1 MNQAEMEVLRQ
12 LRMFAA
18 LPSKL
23 QSGVLLMEWRLKH
36 GTKWIWQ
43 EANDDPT

>member
-12 LRMFAA
+12 VRLFNA

-23 QSGVLLMEWRLKH
+23 QSGIMLMEWRLKH

>member
-1 MNQAEMEVLRQ
+1 MNQAEMKVLRQ

-18 LPSKL
+18 LPAKL
-23 QSGVLLMEWRLKH
+23 QSGVLLMEWRLRH

-43 EANDDPT
+43 EANDDAT

>member
-23 QSGVLLMEWRLKH
+23 QSGIRLMEWRLRH
-36 GTKWIWQ
+36 GTKWIWS
-43 EANDDPT
+43 EAEE